1 MSFAL
6 ASSDALTTRPQRAR
20 DIGLLL
26 LRIFVGLTIAAHGA
40 QKLFGWFGGF
50 GIKGTGKFLTSA
62 GYPAGEAFAV
72 VSGLCEFLGGLGL
85 VLGLLTPL
93 SAAMVLGNM
102 VNAIVVSW
110 NGFGAEG
117 FFAQDGGIEY
127 QLIMAAASA
136 ALAFTGP
143 GGYALDRFVPGLRHH
158 RLGYGVAGVLL
169 GVVVGVI
176 VLLLRS

>member
-6 ASSDALTTRPQRAR
+6 ASSDALTTRPARAR
-20 DIGLLL
+20 DVGLLL

-40 QKLFGWFGGF
+40 QKLFGWFGGY
-50 GIKGTGKFLTSA
+50 GIKGTGKYFTSV
-62 GYPAGEAFAV
+62 GYPAGEQFAV

-93 SAAMVLGNM
+93 SAALVLGNM
-102 VNAIVVSW
+102 INAMAVSW
-110 NGFGAEG
+110 NGFSARG

-127 QLIMAAASA
+127 QLMIAASSA
-136 ALAFTGP
+136 ALALTGP
-143 GGYALDRFVPGLRHH
+143 GAYALDRFVPGLRHH

-176 VLLLRS
+176 VLMLRS